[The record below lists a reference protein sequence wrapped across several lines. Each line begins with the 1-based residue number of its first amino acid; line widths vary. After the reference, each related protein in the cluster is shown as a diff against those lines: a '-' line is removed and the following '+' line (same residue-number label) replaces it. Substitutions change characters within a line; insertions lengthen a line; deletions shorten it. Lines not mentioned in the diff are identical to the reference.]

1 MNKDC
6 KSERGAGRVKE
17 KRQRRWRKLDNA
29 AQAFPAAA
37 GKKDSRVF
45 RFYCVLK
52 ETVDADTLQ
61 RALDLTM
68 EKYPLFRSVLRKG
81 LFWFYMEPR
90 ELPAL
95 VREEDRPPCSRIYV
109 PDQKRLLFEVTYYKN
124 RINLEVFHGLT
135 DGTGAMQF
143 LKELV
148 RNYLTLTYP
157 GHEFPEA
164 DGGETLTDSD
174 YEEDSFSQYYTGK
187 KSRSKKS
194 RKAFQLRGERLEQ
207 AEMQIT
213 ELILSASEV
222 HKKAKEYGVSV
233 TAYLAAAFLYAIYE
247 EVPKSGLKRPLS
259 LMIPVNLRNFFPSG
273 SMTNFW
279 SWIETALDF
288 DENTKLE
295 DVIGKMKEM
304 FGKDSVEKE
313 ISGRMNDLVR
323 LEKNPFLRAVP
334 LEIKNLFLLAGTT
347 LGGRSVTAVYSNMG
361 RIQMADTYEDY
372 IERFGFFAS
381 TDKMQMC
388 SCSYGDTM
396 VLGLTSKIIDP
407 NICRNFVSIL
417 KRDGIECHIQ
427 ENDFPGYQEKPSRR
441 ALMGLKIFSFTCT
454 AAVVICWMLNY
465 LLTFGRWWA
474 GYVTAGVF
482 CTWLLIMV
490 GYRKRKNPLKN
501 GMWQLVIVTAGSLL
515 WDVFTGWQ
523 GWSVDFVIP
532 LAILVNMLSMVII
545 SAAGK
550 MEVAEYLFYLVQ
562 AGACGLIPFILL
574 IAGAVSVPYPSVICS
589 GVSLLFLLGLVLFKW
604 KDFVREVQK
613 KFRV

>member
-1 MNKDC
+1 MNK
-6 KSERGAGRVKE
+6 EAGRVKE
-17 KRQRRWRKLDNA
+17 KRQSRWRKLDNA
-29 AQAFPAAA
+29 AQAFPAAT

-52 ETVDADTLQ
+52 ERIDADILQ
-61 RALDLTM
+61 KALDLTM
-68 EKYPLFRSVLRKG
+68 EKYPVFRFVLRKG

-95 VREEDRPPCSRIYV
+95 VRKEDRPPCSRIYV

-148 RNYLTLTYP
+148 RNYLILTYP
-157 GHEFPEA
+157 DASFPET
-164 DGGETLTDSD
+164 DIGEELTESD
-174 YEEDSFSQYYTGK
+174 YEEDSFSQYYTGR
-187 KSRSKKS
+187 KSRAGKS
-194 RKAFQLRGERLEQ
+194 RKAYQLKGERLEQ
-207 AEMQIT
+207 SEMQIT

-222 HKKAKEYGVSV
+222 HRKAKEYGVSV
-233 TAYLAAAFLYAIYE
+233 TAYLAAVFLYAIYE
-247 EVPKSGLKRPLS
+247 EVPKSRLKRPVS

-279 SWIETALDF
+279 SWIETAFDF
-288 DENTKLE
+288 RENTKLE
-295 DVIGKMKEM
+295 DVIRKMKEM

-313 ISGRMNDLVR
+313 ISGRMNELVR

-361 RIQMADTYEDY
+361 RLQMADEYEDY

-396 VLGLTSKIIDP
+396 VLGITSKIIDP
-407 NICRNFVSIL
+407 NICRNFIGIL
-417 KRDGIECHIQ
+417 KQDGIECHME
-427 ENDFPGYQEKPSRR
+427 ENDFPGYHEKPSRR

-465 LLTFGRWWA
+465 LLTFGIWWA

-501 GMWQLVIVTAGSLL
+501 GMWQLVIVTVGSLL
-515 WDVFTGWQ
+515 WDLFTGWQ

-550 MEVAEYLFYLVQ
+550 MEVSEYLFYLVQ
-562 AGACGLIPFILL
+562 AGACGLLPFILL
-574 IAGAVSVPYPSVICS
+574 VAGAVSVPYPSVICS
-589 GVSLLFLLGLVLFKW
+589 GVSLLFLTGLVIFKW

>member
-1 MNKDC
+1 MGK
-6 KSERGAGRVKE
+6 
-17 KRQRRWRKLDNA
+17 KRQSRWRKLDNA
-29 AQAFPAAA
+29 AQAFPAAT

-52 ETVDADTLQ
+52 ESVDADRLQ
-61 RALDLTM
+61 SALDRTLD
-68 EKYPLFRSVLRKG
+68 KYPLFRSVLRKG

-95 VREEDRPPCSRIYV
+95 VKKEDRPPCSRIYV
-109 PDQKRLLFEVTYYKN
+109 PDQKKLLFEVSYYKN

-135 DGTGAMQF
+135 DGTGAVQF

-148 RNYLTLTYP
+148 RNYLILTYP
-157 GHEFPEA
+157 KDNFPEL
-164 DGGETLTDSD
+164 DNGEIFTDSD

-187 KSRSKKS
+187 KSGKGRS
-194 RKAFQLRGERLEQ
+194 RKAFQLKGERLEQ
-207 AEMQIT
+207 SEMEIS
-213 ELILSASEV
+213 EIRLSASAV
-222 HKKAKEYGVSV
+222 HRKAREHGVSV
-233 TAYLAAAFLYAIYE
+233 TTYLAAAFLYAIYE
-247 EVPKSGLKRPLS
+247 EVPKSRLKRPVS

-279 SWIETALDF
+279 SWIETAYDF
-288 DENTKLE
+288 SEETKLE
-295 DVIGKMKEM
+295 DVIDKMQEM
-304 FGKDSVEKE
+304 FGKEALEKE

-323 LEKNPFLRAVP
+323 LEKNLFLRAVP

-347 LGGRSVTAVYSNMG
+347 LGGRSVTAVYSNIG
-361 RIQMADTYEDY
+361 RIHMPAEYESY

-388 SCSYGDTM
+388 SCSYGDSM
-396 VLGLTSKIIDP
+396 VLGLTSKIIGP
-407 NICRNFVSIL
+407 NICRNFISIL
-417 KRDGIECHIQ
+417 RNDGIECYVQ
-427 ENDFPGYQEKPSRR
+427 ENDFPGYYEKPSRR
-441 ALMGLKIFSFTCT
+441 ALMGLKIFTFTCT
-454 AAVVICWMLNY
+454 AAVVICWMINY

-501 GMWQLVIVTAGSLL
+501 GMWQLVIVSAGSLL

-523 GWSVDFVIP
+523 GWSVDYVIP
-532 LAILVNMLSMVII
+532 LAMLVNMLSMVII

-550 MEVAEYLFYLVQ
+550 MEVSEYLFYLIQ
-562 AGACGLIPFILL
+562 AGACGLIPFVLL
-574 IAGAVSVPYPSVICS
+574 AAGAASVPYPSVICS

-604 KDFVREVQK
+604 KDFTREMQK

>member
-1 MNKDC
+1 MNK
-6 KSERGAGRVKE
+6 EAGRVKE
-17 KRQRRWRKLDNA
+17 KRQSRWRKLDNA
-29 AQAFPAAA
+29 AQAFPAAT

-52 ETVDADTLQ
+52 ERIDADILQ
-61 RALDLTM
+61 KALDLTM
-68 EKYPLFRSVLRKG
+68 EKYPVFRFVLRKG

-95 VREEDRPPCSRIYV
+95 VRKEDRPPCSRIYV
-109 PDQKRLLFEVTYYKN
+109 PDQKRLLFEVTYHKN

-148 RNYLTLTYP
+148 RNYLILTYP
-157 GHEFPEA
+157 DASFPET
-164 DGGETLTDSD
+164 DIGEELTESD
-174 YEEDSFSQYYTGK
+174 YEEDSFSQYYTGR
-187 KSRSKKS
+187 KSRAGKS
-194 RKAFQLRGERLEQ
+194 RKAYQLKGERLEQ
-207 AEMQIT
+207 SEMQIT

-222 HKKAKEYGVSV
+222 HRKAKEYGVSV
-233 TAYLAAAFLYAIYE
+233 TAYLAAVFLYAIYE
-247 EVPKSGLKRPLS
+247 EVPKSRLKRPVS

-279 SWIETALDF
+279 SWIETAFDF
-288 DENTKLE
+288 RENTKLE
-295 DVIGKMKEM
+295 DVIRKMKEM

-313 ISGRMNDLVR
+313 ISGRMNELVR

-361 RIQMADTYEDY
+361 RIQMADEYEDY

-396 VLGLTSKIIDP
+396 VLGITSKIIDP
-407 NICRNFVSIL
+407 NICRNFIGIL
-417 KRDGIECHIQ
+417 KQDGIECHME
-427 ENDFPGYQEKPSRR
+427 ENDFPGYHEKPSRR

-465 LLTFGRWWA
+465 LLTFGIWWA

-501 GMWQLVIVTAGSLL
+501 GMWQLVIVTVGSLL
-515 WDVFTGWQ
+515 WDLFTGWQ

-550 MEVAEYLFYLVQ
+550 MEVSEYLFYLVQ
-562 AGACGLIPFILL
+562 AGACGLLPFILL
-574 IAGAVSVPYPSVICS
+574 VAGAVSVPYPSVICS
-589 GVSLLFLLGLVLFKW
+589 GVSLLFLTGLVIFKW

>member
-1 MNKDC
+1 M
-6 KSERGAGRVKE
+6 KE
-17 KRQRRWRKLDNA
+17 KKQRRWRKLDNA
-29 AQAFPAAA
+29 AQAFPAAT

-52 ETVDADTLQ
+52 ENVDADILQ
-61 RALDLTM
+61 KALDLTM

-95 VREEDRPPCSRIYV
+95 VRTEDKPPCSRIYV
-109 PDQKRLLFEVTYYKN
+109 PDQKGLLFEVTYYKN

-135 DGTGAMQF
+135 DGTGAVQF

-148 RNYLTLTYP
+148 RNYLAFTYP
-157 GHEFPEA
+157 DVSFPE
-164 DGGETLTDSD
+164 TDIEEEFTQSD
-174 YEEDSFSQYYTGK
+174 YEEDSFSQYYTGR
-187 KSRSKKS
+187 KSRSGKS

-207 AEMQIT
+207 SEMRIT
-213 ELILSASEV
+213 ELILSASQV
-222 HKKAKEYGVSV
+222 HRKAKEYGVSV

-247 EVPKSGLKRPLS
+247 EVPKSGLKRPVS

-279 SWIETALDF
+279 SWIVTAFDF
-288 DENTKLE
+288 DEKTKLE
-295 DVIGKMKEM
+295 DVIRKMKER
-304 FGKDSVEKE
+304 FEKDELEQE

-347 LGGRSVTAVYSNMG
+347 LGGRSITAVYSNIG
-361 RIQMADTYEDY
+361 RIQMAEAYESY

-396 VLGLTSKIIDP
+396 VLGITSKIIDP
-407 NICRNFVSIL
+407 NICRNFMRIL
-417 KRDGIECHIQ
+417 KCDGIECCVQ
-427 ENDFPGYQEKPSRR
+427 ENDFPGYHEKPSRR

-454 AAVVICWMLNY
+454 SAVVICWMLNY

-474 GYVTAGVF
+474 AYATAGVF
-482 CTWLLIMV
+482 CTWLLVMV
-490 GYRKRKNPLKN
+490 GYRKRRNLLKN
-501 GMWQLVIVTAGSLL
+501 GMWQMVIVTVGALL
-515 WDVFTGWQ
+515 WDLSTEWQ

-532 LAILVNMLSMVII
+532 LAILVNMMSMVII
-545 SAAGK
+545 SAVEK
-550 MEVAEYLFYLVQ
+550 LEVSEYLFYLVQ
-562 AGACGLIPFILL
+562 AGVCGLIPFVLL
-574 IAGAVSVPYPSVICS
+574 VTGAVWIPYPSVICS
-589 GVSLLFLLGLVLFKW
+589 GVSLLFLLGLVIFKW
-604 KDFVREVQK
+604 KDLIREIQK